1 MFCQSSTA
9 CFREGR
15 QAGGRLPLARQD
27 AAMRCPRCFYEVPV
41 DADQCPKCKLAT
53 PKVQQPGASTGIAGK
68 YAAPQVK
75 AKTVAGKTAR
85 LTKDKTGG
93 KTGALASEAIPGL
106 PLNRWQLIALAS
118 GVLIVSGLLGYGVSE
133 YRFWHTPAPTEQ
145 LGALHLVE
153 RAPASSGG
161 NIGEAITAYLT
172 DLAKEKKLEQV
183 EGWEVE
189 CQGKKCRVT
198 YTIKLINQKEP
209 QVAIW
214 EVDLENK
221 KISPQN
227 GWAIDLTK

>member
-1 MFCQSSTA
+1 
-9 CFREGR
+9 
-15 QAGGRLPLARQD
+15 
-27 AAMRCPRCFYEVPV
+27 MRCPRCFYEVPV

-53 PKVQQPGASTGIAGK
+53 PKVQQPSVSTGLAGK

-75 AKTVAGKTAR
+75 AKTAAGKTAR
-85 LTKDKTGG
+85 LTKG
-93 KTGALASEAIPGL
+93 KTGTLAQEEAKPGL
-106 PLNRWQLIALAS
+106 PLNRWQLIALLG
-118 GVLIVSGLLGYGVSE
+118 GVLILFGLLGYGVSE

-153 RAPASSGG
+153 RAPASGGG

-172 DLAKEKKLEQV
+172 RLVEEKKVEQV

-189 CQGKKCRVT
+189 CQGMKCRVT
-198 YTIKLINQKEP
+198 YTIKLVNQKEP

-214 EVDLENK
+214 EVDLENR

-227 GWAIDLTK
+227 GWAIDLTR